1 MCAERFRTVA
11 KSFTASAHTPA
22 DPDAW
27 PPSLTV
33 TFHHLS
39 CTGPNAGNDLGGGNW
54 CACRPAVTV
63 GTVSLAGAWEHN
75 ATDWIAWARAP
86 DHDDVFWGGTWPALL
101 EVLPDSA
108 GLILDLGCGEG
119 RAGRQLLATG
129 RRVLGIERSPTLA
142 RAAATASPA
151 LPVAQA
157 DAARL
162 PLADGCVGLA
172 VASMSLLDMDD
183 FEGAIAETARVL
195 RPGGVFCFA
204 IVHPFDSACDS
215 GAAPSAPFAVSQP
228 YLTSRRYEDRFERD
242 GLGITVASVH
252 RPLSAYTTALFR
264 VGLVITD
271 LRERGER
278 EIPWLLVVRAEK
290 RS

>member
-1 MCAERFRTVA
+1 M
-11 KSFTASAHTPA
+11 
-22 DPDAW
+22 
-27 PPSLTV
+27 
-33 TFHHLS
+33 
-39 CTGPNAGNDLGGGNW
+39 
-54 CACRPAVTV
+54 
-63 GTVSLAGAWEHN
+63 SLADAWEHN

-86 DHDDVFWGGTWPALL
+86 DHDDVFWGGTWPTLL
-101 EVLPDSA
+101 EVLPDTA

-119 RAGRQLLATG
+119 RAGLQLLAAG

-142 RAAATASPA
+142 RAAATGSPA

-162 PLADGCVGLA
+162 PLADSCVGLA

-195 RPGGVFCFA
+195 RPGGLFCFA
-204 IVHPFDSACDS
+204 IAHPFDSACDS
-215 GAAPSAPFAVSQP
+215 GAAPAAPFAVSQP
-228 YLTSRRYEDRFERD
+228 YLTFRRYEDRFERD

>member
-1 MCAERFRTVA
+1 M
-11 KSFTASAHTPA
+11 
-22 DPDAW
+22 
-27 PPSLTV
+27 
-33 TFHHLS
+33 
-39 CTGPNAGNDLGGGNW
+39 
-54 CACRPAVTV
+54 
-63 GTVSLAGAWEHN
+63 SLADAWEHN

-86 DHDDVFWGGTWPALL
+86 DHDDVFWEGTWPALL
-101 EVLPDSA
+101 EILPDSA

-119 RAGRQLLATG
+119 RAGRQLLAAG
-129 RRVLGIERSPTLA
+129 WRVVGIERSATLA
-142 RAAATASPA
+142 RAAATGSPA

-162 PLADGCVGLA
+162 PLADGCIDLA

-183 FEGAIAETARVL
+183 LAGAIAETARVL

-215 GAAPSAPFAVSQP
+215 GAAPAAPFAVSLP
-228 YLTSRRYEDRFERD
+228 YLTPRRYEDCFDRD
-242 GLGITVASVH
+242 GLGITLASMH